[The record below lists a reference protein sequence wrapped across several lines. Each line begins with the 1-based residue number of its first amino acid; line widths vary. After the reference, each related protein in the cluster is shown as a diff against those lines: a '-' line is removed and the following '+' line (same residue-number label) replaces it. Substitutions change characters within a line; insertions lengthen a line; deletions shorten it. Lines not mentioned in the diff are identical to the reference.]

1 MAALKA
7 KIRHLSLLVSGRKGK
22 QGSEAVE
29 AMNADKQEHKVNQSQ
44 NDSLQ
49 AAAVWFCQKVVTKN
63 PSWEKKIPLSG
74 HLFPEE
80 RYYEP

>member
-1 MAALKA
+1 M
-7 KIRHLSLLVSGRKGK
+7 
-22 QGSEAVE
+22 E
-29 AMNADKQEHKVNQSQ
+29 AMSAHKQEHKVNQSH

>member
-7 KIRHLSLLVSGRKGK
+7 KIRHLSLLASGRKGK

-49 AAAVWFCQKVVTKN
+49 AAAVWFCQKSRHQKPILGEEN
-63 PSWEKKIPLSG
+63 SSKWPPLS
-74 HLFPEE
+74 
-80 RYYEP
+80 